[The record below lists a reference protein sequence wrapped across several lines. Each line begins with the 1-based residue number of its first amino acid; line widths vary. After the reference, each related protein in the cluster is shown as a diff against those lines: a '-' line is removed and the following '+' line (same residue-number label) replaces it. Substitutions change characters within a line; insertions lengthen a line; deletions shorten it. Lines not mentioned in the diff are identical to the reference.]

1 MAKNR
6 EKDPVTGISLNRLT
20 NYNNSEPVEY
30 RTDINLGNLS
40 IPGSSPMIGS
50 TGDVNLFNYEASKY
64 DNSILPYE
72 LDNLSDI
79 RSQNQGIFDS
89 LGRATANLVGKTAVN
104 VVGGLVGTAYG
115 ATEAIKEG
123 RVSALWDNELTTSL
137 DKASEAIGDYFRV
150 YKSND
155 FNERNLI
162 TRAVLNPVQFTD
174 ELMDTLSFTTGAV
187 LTEMISGGLSSGMVI
202 PRALKYFKGL
212 NKASKAAEA
221 GAELANT
228 SNALFRGLG
237 NAGTLSRQLATG
249 AAYEAAVEARH
260 ASMELRDTLYNQWL
274 EDNPGASIEDM
285 SEEDRNSIDDRLSD
299 AGLFTFL
306 TNIALVGG
314 SNIVQFPKVFGAGY
328 NTSKRAQDLSQRITR
343 NAAGEFV
350 DSAVPTT
357 RAGRITSSIATA
369 ARNPIMEGLVEE
381 GGQGV
386 ISGTANDF
394 FARKFDLDSK
404 TTVEDFLTSFGK
416 SLIETYTTAEGWE
429 EIGMGMII
437 GSLGMPSRGAMSL
450 FGRNTRLGQYGFNED
465 GTRRE
470 LWDGGIVGSFR
481 ERAEQ
486 TAEIANYIE
495 ELNNNTSLI
504 EAMKAN
510 YDFLVQA
517 DSLDKSMDIALQ
529 NNDVFNFNNF
539 RDDKIHAYIS
549 SRLKAGLSSD
559 LDTTIEQL
567 QRTSPEDLYLEFR
580 GQEALDIATEQEL
593 ANFKQSTIKEFQD
606 KIEATKE
613 AYDIVDNAYTGD
625 NDEIRDYFAHSIA
638 TAKYLDIREE
648 SINTALSDLSN
659 GSINNLNIRGTDIH
673 SLNQEIDRLNSLK
686 ESEELS
692 DQDKIDIDN
701 LIKFYQNIPDKQRQL
716 TVDEYQNILS
726 MQNSDPVTLS
736 LNLNKITELLDDS
749 RKLRNRRQSFIND
762 YNNIFTQEG
771 IERIQ
776 RQQRKYLRD
785 QEKARE
791 SEEEA
796 IRQAEAEQAKLD
808 EELRVQDR
816 KAEIKSKKEA
826 AELKK
831 NEVAEEVEEIDP
843 FANMQQASLLD
854 ENGDTV
860 SDSEIVDIES
870 QIQEL
875 ETNRLNELALA
886 EENWANNVDERGFP
900 IEALPP
906 ILDDINNRYDNQINS
921 LREQSEITPEE
932 EAVIT
937 NIEQEESYE
946 GNKLL
951 NQDGLV
957 MNPSQEDKNSKRQ
970 IYLQDNWFKRDVG
983 NTIISLNIDYNKYST
998 FINGNLETNI
1008 TDIIDDEGRV
1018 RINENFDSRLQDPN
1032 QFNKGTTVD
1041 IIIPTYQ
1048 QILDKGI
1055 GGEGYSESDYNK
1067 YIDDVDMFPIAF
1079 TDNEG
1084 NIIGYLPTQTN
1095 VKNNVNPEYLKTEL
1109 IKNKELRQQIFDNR
1123 DSNIT
1128 ANITDKSSGTPIFQR
1143 YNQSIYNALGDG
1155 SRLADGVSI
1164 GVFKEGKLQTG
1175 INNPYQGNVKLPD
1188 GISNDEYF
1196 NDGYIYAVIPTA
1208 KEGEHFAINMDVNTI
1223 SESDSNS
1230 IIKILELYKANPK
1243 FAGDANLVNERE
1255 SLSVEVDFNNIQEV
1269 NRALESILYI
1279 NNDNDNYMFR
1289 MDSNKLILG
1298 LTPDMQFTWTDFRK
1312 QATKDKIKDILSKRY
1327 YAVRLANFGNP
1338 FNSYSVS
1345 ENGQLDIVRN
1355 RNYFDYLNNNNV
1367 IQSNIQSEPI
1377 SNKANERYFTAQS
1390 VIEIGN
1396 VNIQSN
1402 QPGISPSKEV
1412 LLKSDT
1418 STSQEGNRP
1427 TGVPKTRLGLKIKPN
1442 RNKPNIEED
1451 LAEISTPNL
1460 SLDKEAEL
1468 LMKKCSK

>member
-6 EKDPVTGISLNRLT
+6 EKDPVTGINLNRLT

-30 RTDINLGNLS
+30 RTDINLDNLS
-40 IPGSSPMIGS
+40 IPGSSPMTGS
-50 TGDVNLFNYEASKY
+50 TGDANLFNYEGSKY

-174 ELMDTLSFTTGAV
+174 ELMDTLSFTTGAI
-187 LTEMISGGLSSGMVI
+187 LTEMISGGLASGMVV

-212 NKASKAAEA
+212 NKTAKAAEA

-274 EDNPGASIEDM
+274 ENNPGASIEDM

-314 SNIVQFPKVFGAGY
+314 SNIIQFPKVFGAGY

-343 NAAGEFV
+343 NASGEFV
-350 DSAVPTT
+350 DSALPTT
-357 RAGRITSSIATA
+357 RAGRIASNIATA
-369 ARNPIMEGLVEE
+369 ARNPIMEGIVEE

-386 ISGTANDF
+386 ISGIANDF

-404 TTVEDFLTSFGK
+404 ATVEDFLTSFGK
-416 SLIETYTTAEGWE
+416 SLIDTYTTAEGWE

-437 GSLGMPSRGAMSL
+437 GSLGAPSRGAMSL

-495 ELNNNTSLI
+495 ELNNNTSLM
-504 EAMKAN
+504 EAMKSN

-559 LDTTIEQL
+559 LDTTVEQL

-580 GQEALDIATEQEL
+580 GQEALDIATDQEL
-593 ANFKQSTIKEFQD
+593 ADFKQSTIKEFKD

-659 GSINNLNIRGTDIH
+659 GAINNLNIRGTDIH
-673 SLNQEIDRLNSLK
+673 NLNQEIDRLNELK
-686 ESEELS
+686 NTEELS

-701 LIKFYQNIPDKQRQL
+701 LIKFYENIPDKQRQL
-716 TVDEYQNILS
+716 TVDEYQSILN

-776 RQQRKYLRD
+776 RQQRKYLKD

-791 SEEEA
+791 AEEEA
-796 IRQAEAEQAKLD
+796 IKQAEAEQAKLD

-816 KAEIKSKKEA
+816 KAEIKSKKDA
-826 AELKK
+826 AKVKK
-831 NEVAEEVEEIDP
+831 NEVAEEEIDP
-843 FANMQQASLLD
+843 FTNIQEASLLD

-860 SDSEIVDIES
+860 SNSEILSLE
-870 QIQEL
+870 QQEQEIQDRWQEEL
-875 ETNRLNELALA
+875 DNLKSEYDQNKLLDPNTPEPIDQLQAIHAKYQAMIDNLN
-886 EENWANNVDERGFP
+886 ND
-900 IEALPP
+900 
-906 ILDDINNRYDNQINS
+906 
-921 LREQSEITPEE
+921 ITPEE

-937 NIEQEESYE
+937 NIEQEEVYE
-946 GNKLL
+946 ENKLL

-957 MNPSQEDKNSKRQ
+957 RNPSQEDKNSKRQ

-983 NTIISLNIDYNKYST
+983 NTVISLNIDYNKYST

-1018 RINENFDSRLQDPN
+1018 RINENFDSRLQDPT
-1032 QFNKGTTVD
+1032 QFNKGTTVN
-1041 IIIPTYQ
+1041 IIIPSYQ

-1055 GGEGYSESDYNK
+1055 GGDGYSESDYNK
-1067 YIDDVDMFPIAF
+1067 YIDNVDMFPIAF
-1079 TDNEG
+1079 TDNDG

-1123 DSNIT
+1123 DSTIT
-1128 ANITDKSSGTPIFQR
+1128 ANIVDKSSGTPIFQR
-1143 YNQSIYNALGDG
+1143 YNQSIYDSLGDG

-1164 GVFKEGKLQTG
+1164 GIFKEGKLQTG
-1175 INNPYQGNVKLPD
+1175 INNPYQDNIKLPD
-1188 GISNDEYF
+1188 GVSNDEYF
-1196 NDGYIYAVIPTA
+1196 NEGYIYAVIPTA

-1223 SESDSNS
+1223 SDSDASS

-1289 MDSNKLILG
+1289 MDSDKLILG
-1298 LTPDMQFTWTDFRK
+1298 LTPDMQFTWKDFRK
-1312 QATKDKIKDILSKRY
+1312 QATKDRIKDILSERY

-1396 VNIQSN
+1396 INIQSN
-1402 QPGISPSKEV
+1402 QPEISSSKEV